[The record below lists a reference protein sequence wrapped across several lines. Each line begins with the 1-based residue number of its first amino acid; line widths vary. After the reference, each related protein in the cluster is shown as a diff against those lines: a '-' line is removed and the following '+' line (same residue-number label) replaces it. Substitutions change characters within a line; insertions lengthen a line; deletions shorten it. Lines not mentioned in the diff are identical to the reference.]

1 MDKLGRAISKEEAEI
16 MASFFGNK
24 YFEISSRLYINIQEI
39 IARVAD
45 DFFADNKERNENK
58 KRCLFGLDK
67 FINY

>member
-16 MASFFGNK
+16 MVSFFGIK